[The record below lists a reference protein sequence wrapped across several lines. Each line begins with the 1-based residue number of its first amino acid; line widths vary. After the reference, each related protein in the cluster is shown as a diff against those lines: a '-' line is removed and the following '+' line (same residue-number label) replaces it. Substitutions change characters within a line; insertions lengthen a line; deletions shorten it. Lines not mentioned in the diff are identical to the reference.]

1 MAENAELST
10 TTGATETTKAA
21 GAGLNLDRILHALRR
36 GDLAFALAVVMLL
49 VVLILPMPTWLLD
62 ISLAC
67 SLTFSVMILMTA
79 IFIEKPVQFSSFPV
93 VLLIATL
100 MRLALNLASTR
111 LILAHGHEGTAGAGR
126 VIQAFAGFVMSGSFV
141 IGIIVFIILVI
152 VNFIVITKGSTR
164 IAEVAARF
172 TLDAMPGKQ
181 MAIDADLSSGLID
194 EPTARQRRSE
204 LEAESSFYG
213 AMDGASKFVRGD
225 AIAGIL
231 IVIINIIGGMIIGM
245 AQQGLSFSTAADY
258 YTKLTVGDGLVTQI
272 PALIVSLAAGML
284 VTKAGLRE
292 ATDRALFGQI
302 TGYPKV
308 LGMSSALLVAIAL
321 LPSMPMMPFLSL
333 ALITGGGAYW
343 LEREAKQRETDK
355 ATAAQAP
362 TDAPPAEEP
371 ITTALKID
379 SIRLELGYG
388 LLSLINNP
396 RGPRLTDQIKALRR
410 AIASELGFVM
420 PSVRIQDNM
429 QLPANTYAIFIKE
442 VESGRGD
449 LRPNMLLVMDP
460 RGEDITLAGEK
471 TKEPTFGLPAVW
483 IDHANREEALF
494 RGYTVVDPATIITTH
509 LTEAVRD
516 DMPELLSYNETQKL
530 LDEMDKESQ
539 KLIADII
546 PVQFSLSAIQRVLQN
561 LLSERVSIR
570 DLASILEGVAEAGGH
585 TRNIMLVTEHVRSR
599 LARQISEANSSDAGY
614 IPLVTM
620 SPEWEQAFIDSLQGN
635 GEERQLVMPPSQL
648 QEFITKVRQTFERFA
663 MQGVSPVLLTSPAIR
678 PYVRSI
684 VERFRP
690 STVVMSQAEIHPK
703 AKIKTMGQI

>member
-1 MAENAELST
+1 M
-10 TTGATETTKAA
+10 
-21 GAGLNLDRILHALRR
+21 NLDRILHALRR

-111 LILAHGHEGTAGAGR
+111 LILAHGHEGTAGAGL

-362 TDAPPAEEP
+362 MDAPPAEEP

-546 PVQFSLSAIQRVLQN
+546 PGQFSLSAIQRILQN

>member
-1 MAENAELST
+1 M
-10 TTGATETTKAA
+10 
-21 GAGLNLDRILHALRR
+21 NLDRILHALRR

>member
-1 MAENAELST
+1 VAENAELST